1 MSNGSAGIDNVK
13 CDRGMDAIQL
23 RQWWTSADSDVGP
36 MVGDTEI
43 SLDAAGAIRL
53 AALVLEGTAPAAC
66 RNNGWEHYQAKVAAL
81 AEWLTDAGIQRE
93 SLWFDDYNEA
103 WATAVNAELA
113 VTRAL
118 DHLRR

>member
-1 MSNGSAGIDNVK
+1 M
-13 CDRGMDAIQL
+13 L
-23 RQWWTSADSDVGP
+23 
-36 MVGDTEI
+36 GDTEI

-66 RNNGWEHYQAKVAAL
+66 PNNGWEDYQAKVAAL

-93 SLWFDDYNEA
+93 SLWFDDYNEP

-113 VTRAL
+113 VTRGP
-118 DHLRR
+118 DQIRR